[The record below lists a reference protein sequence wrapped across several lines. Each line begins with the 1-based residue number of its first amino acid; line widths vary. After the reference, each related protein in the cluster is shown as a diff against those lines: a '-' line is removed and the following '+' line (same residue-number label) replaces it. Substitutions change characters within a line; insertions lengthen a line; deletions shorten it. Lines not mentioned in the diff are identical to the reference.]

1 MIICIDCYN
10 LHFPH
15 IQLIHQLENRK
26 YEAVSRE
33 RFENARRLKVAIK
46 EMESVGQVLAALEM
60 EKRALILSQD
70 YEGAN
75 GKKTEM
81 KEIKDEAYRKYAI
94 AELLEMPSPSLR
106 RSALGQSP
114 PITLPPPISHKS
126 RPTSPLTSD
135 DDEVKSRNILTK

>member
-1 MIICIDCYN
+1 MIVLTYIFD
-10 LHFPH
+10 PK
-15 IQLIHQLENRK
+15 QLIHQLENRK
-26 YEAVSRE
+26 YEAASRE

-70 YEGAN
+70 YEGAK

-81 KEIKDEAYRKYAI
+81 EDIKDEAYRKYAI

-114 PITLPPPISHKS
+114 PITLPPPVSHKS
-126 RPTSPLTSD
+126 RPSSPLTSD
-135 DDEVKSRNILTK
+135 DDEVKSKKITSN